1 MAQYSILF
9 PDLKAGSCTT
19 TVEVCLLRFS
29 LTRRVLVPEDNFQ
42 EVGEEVP
49 AFFPYNVEI
58 RQPED
63 KSQLLSWKNRL
74 EDDMKMVQDVI
85 VRVSMFAALAL
96 ACHNKYV
103 SYRSEQKHCGGHQHK
118 SDTIDHI
125 KDCGEQK
132 EGIPPALIQGRSQG
146 KKSVGASC
154 S

>member
-74 EDDMKMVQDVI
+74 EDDMKMVQFQDDKNQT
-85 VRVSMFAALAL
+85 L

-132 EGIPPALIQGRSQG
+132 EGIPPVQQN
-146 KKSVGASC
+146 
-154 S
+154 